1 MKIKGE
7 ILESEKKHEENDD
20 IHWSKKRIA
29 VFISIIGIIIFAIFY
44 FFQLRFGEVLGEKE
58 EKDMSSN
65 VGGPQIQIPSKYDV
79 DEILQD
85 TEENISNIDANDIIS
100 SQPQIQNA
108 IEQLEKLTNRDN
120 FKETFCSVI
129 CSE

>member
-29 VFISIIGIIIFAIFY
+29 VFTSIIGIIIFAIFY
-44 FFQLRFGEVLGEKE
+44 FFQLRFGEVLGEKDE
-58 EKDMSSN
+58 DRN
-65 VGGPQIQIPSKYDV
+65 IGGPQIEIPSKDDV

-85 TEENISNIDANDIIS
+85 AEEDISSIDANDIIS

-120 FKETFCSVI
+120 FKETFCSAI
-129 CSE
+129 CSD